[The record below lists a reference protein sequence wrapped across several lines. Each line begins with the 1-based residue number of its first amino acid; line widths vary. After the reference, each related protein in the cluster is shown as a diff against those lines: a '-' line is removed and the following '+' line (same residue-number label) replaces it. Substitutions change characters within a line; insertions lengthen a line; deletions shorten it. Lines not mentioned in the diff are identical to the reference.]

1 MEFPHL
7 PVLVDEVPEYLLTV
21 PDGIYVDGTVG
32 SGGHSEAIGK
42 RITARGRLIC
52 LDRDSEAIRLSRK
65 RLTPLGERVT
75 LVRANYADLDQILR
89 DLRVRRVQGIFL
101 DLGMSTYQLDHSG
114 RGFSFHRDEPLDMR
128 MDSDDEVTAYRLINT
143 RSPGE
148 LEILLRNYGEERK
161 ARRIANA
168 IVRERKRGPI
178 HSSRELANLVST
190 VVPRTYGP
198 GSKHPA
204 TRTFQALRIAV
215 NRELESLN
223 IFLNKT
229 PSLIS
234 GGGRLVV
241 ISYHSLEDRMVKQAM
256 AGWERGCTCPPDLP
270 RCACGKGPL
279 FRRIRKRGVKAGKKE
294 VGENPRARSATLRA
308 AERI

>member
-1 MEFPHL
+1 LEFPHL

-21 PDGIYVDGTVG
+21 PDGVYVDGTVG

-42 RITARGRLIC
+42 RIAPRGRLIC

-75 LVRANYADLDQILR
+75 LVRANYADLDQVLR
-89 DLRVRRVQGIFL
+89 DLRVHEVQGIFL

-128 MDSDDEVTAYRLINT
+128 MDPDDEVTASQLINT
-143 RSPGE
+143 RSPGD

-161 ARRIANA
+161 AKSIVKS

-178 HSSRELANLVST
+178 HSSRELADLVAS
-190 VVPRTYGP
+190 VVPRKHGP

-223 IFLNKT
+223 IFLDKT

-234 GGGRLVV
+234 VGGRVVV

-256 AGWERGCTCPPDLP
+256 AGWERGCTCPPDFP
-270 RCACGKGPL
+270 RCACGKEPL

-294 VGENPRARSATLRA
+294 VAENPRARSATLRA